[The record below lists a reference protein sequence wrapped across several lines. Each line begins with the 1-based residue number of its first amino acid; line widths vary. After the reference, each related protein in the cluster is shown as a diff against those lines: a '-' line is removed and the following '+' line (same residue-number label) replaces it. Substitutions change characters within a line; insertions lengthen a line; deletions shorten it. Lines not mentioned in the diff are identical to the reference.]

1 MVSQSCWQATLEGW
15 TNMRVYAQDAEAYN
29 QRNINEEGGGGYIA
43 YVWDCAYWGTQVKL
57 AQFTG
62 SATYASEVP
71 YSTHLSNERPSNS
84 LIPRVLG
91 ASHAERSPLHVN
103 LSFDLQ
109 AAYFIQHK
117 CGTV

>member
-1 MVSQSCWQATLEGW
+1 MH
-15 TNMRVYAQDAEAYN
+15 VYAQDAEAYN

-71 YSTHLSNERPSNS
+71 YLLISAMKDLVTALYRGCLVHLMQND
-84 LIPRVLG
+84 
-91 ASHAERSPLHVN
+91 HH
-103 LSFDLQ
+103 
-109 AAYFIQHK
+109 
-117 CGTV
+117 CM

>member
-1 MVSQSCWQATLEGW
+1 MEAKTVVHMC
-15 TNMRVYAQDAEAYN
+15 AQDAEAYN

-71 YSTHLSNERPSNS
+71 DSTHLCDGGDY
-84 LIPRVLG
+84 LLT
-91 ASHAERSPLHVN
+91 A
-103 LSFDLQ
+103 
-109 AAYFIQHK
+109 
-117 CGTV
+117 

>member
-1 MVSQSCWQATLEGW
+1 MH
-15 TNMRVYAQDAEAYN
+15 MYAQDAEAYN

-71 YSTHLSNERPSNS
+71 YSTHLSTRRGHLLTS
-84 LIPRVLG
+84 LCHVLCTSLAG
-91 ASHAERSPLHVN
+91 RSLLHVS

-109 AAYFIQHK
+109 AAHFIEHQ
-117 CGTV
+117 CGTA

>member
-1 MVSQSCWQATLEGW
+1 MHL
-15 TNMRVYAQDAEAYN
+15 YAQDAEAYN

-71 YSTHLSNERPSNS
+71 
-84 LIPRVLG
+84 
-91 ASHAERSPLHVN
+91 
-103 LSFDLQ
+103 
-109 AAYFIQHK
+109 
-117 CGTV
+117 